1 MEINILSI
9 RPEKTADFEAIRNLV
24 ANSFLSAEHT
34 DGNEHNLI
42 DRIRETDD
50 YIPELSLVAERDG
63 HIVGYVMMS
72 RVYVGNKVALA
83 LAPLAVLPELQ
94 GQSIGSQLI
103 KEAHKLASALGYGYS
118 IVLGDPKYYSR
129 FGYVTA
135 FSYGI
140 KAPFDVPNEYYMVCK
155 FSDDVCIPS
164 GIVEYSKA
172 FGL

>member
-1 MEINILSI
+1 MLSI
-9 RPEKTADFEAIRNLV
+9 RPEKTVDFETIRNLV
-24 ANSFLSAEHT
+24 AESFSSAEHT
-34 DGNEHNLI
+34 DGDEHNLVN
-42 DRIRETDD
+42 RIRETID

-63 HIVGYVMMS
+63 HIVGYIMMS
-72 RVYVGNKVALA
+72 RIYVDNKVSLA

-94 GQSIGSQLI
+94 GQSIGSQLV

-118 IVLGDPKYYSR
+118 IVLGDPKFYSR

-135 FSYGI
+135 CSYGI

-155 FSDDVCIPS
+155 FSDDAYVPS